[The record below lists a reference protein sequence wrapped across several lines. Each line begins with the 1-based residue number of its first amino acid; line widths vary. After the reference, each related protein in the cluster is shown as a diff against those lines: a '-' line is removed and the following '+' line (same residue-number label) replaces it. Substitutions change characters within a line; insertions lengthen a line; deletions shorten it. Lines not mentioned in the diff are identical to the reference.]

1 VLKTEEVFIKCVL
14 LRDLYTVLE
23 ANKALSR
30 RRCLLPSS
38 SPRLHVVCIYI
49 TELCGS
55 ETINI
60 FQRIIVM
67 LSCVSLRWGGSLNK
81 DCYIKSTLGEEND
94 AF

>member
-1 VLKTEEVFIKCVL
+1 VLKTEEVFIKYVL

-30 RRCLLPSS
+30 RKCLLPSL
-38 SPRLHVVCIYI
+38 SPRLHVECIYI
-49 TELCGS
+49 TEMCGS

-60 FQRIIVM
+60 FQYIIM
-67 LSCVSLRWGGSLNK
+67 YLSCLSLKYEGFLNK
-81 DCYIKSTLGEEND
+81 DCYIKSTLGEECD